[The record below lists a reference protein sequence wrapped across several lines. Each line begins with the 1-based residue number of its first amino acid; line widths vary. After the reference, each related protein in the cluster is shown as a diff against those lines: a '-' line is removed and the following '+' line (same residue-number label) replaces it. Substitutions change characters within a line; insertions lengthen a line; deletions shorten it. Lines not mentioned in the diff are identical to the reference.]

1 MANEEERT
9 GKRGGNKRPMEK
21 KKENKGESWSAVD
34 VSRSIMTR
42 RNSISPRIHPF
53 FASKIGVLPS
63 RLTNIICR
71 KNFSARS
78 RRIQLTISMRP
89 PRRLSPME
97 PETTSNFT
105 KNPPQNPMHI
115 CGLPREGINCGFRRF
130 FVLKGYRLL
139 IKVRCE
145 CDLF

>member
-9 GKRGGNKRPMEK
+9 GKRGGNKRRIERK
-21 KKENKGESWSAVD
+21 EENKGESWSAVN

-63 RLTNIICR
+63 RLTNIICH

-78 RRIQLTISMRP
+78 RRVQLTISMRP

-97 PETTSNFT
+97 PETASNFA
-105 KNPPQNPMHI
+105 KNPQNPMHI
-115 CGLPREGINCGFRRF
+115 YGFPREGINPVAFDFFRTQ
-130 FVLKGYRLL
+130 RL
-139 IKVRCE
+139 CT
-145 CDLF
+145 